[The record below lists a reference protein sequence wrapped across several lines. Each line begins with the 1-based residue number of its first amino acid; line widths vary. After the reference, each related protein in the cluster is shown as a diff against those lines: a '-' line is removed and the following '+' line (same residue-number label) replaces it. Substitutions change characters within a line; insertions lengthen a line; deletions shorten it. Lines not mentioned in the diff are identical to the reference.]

1 MPLTWLT
8 CPVYAEGV
16 LLPKRDKSLP
26 DTYSDGKVPYG
37 KAWRLKLNVNDSALM
52 IEKQPETYKAI
63 GVFTGPRSD
72 GLVIFDVDKNLG
84 AIEKKW
90 GKDLKNAPKITE
102 NSKQQLFNWYT
113 IFMFLVFLIFLSWY
127 KEGRN

>member
-16 LLPKRDKSLP
+16 LLPKKDKSKP

-37 KAWRLKLNVNDSALM
+37 KAWHLKLNVNDSALM
-52 IEKQPETYKAI
+52 IEKQPDIYKAI

-72 GLVIFDVDKNLG
+72 GLVMFDVDKNLG

-90 GKDLKNAPKITE
+90 GKDLKNAPKIT
-102 NSKQQLFNWYT
+102 SLK
-113 IFMFLVFLIFLSWY
+113 
-127 KEGRN
+127 KERC

>member
-8 CPVYAEGV
+8 CPVNAEGV

-52 IEKQPETYKAI
+52 I
-63 GVFTGPRSD
+63 
-72 GLVIFDVDKNLG
+72 
-84 AIEKKW
+84 
-90 GKDLKNAPKITE
+90 
-102 NSKQQLFNWYT
+102 
-113 IFMFLVFLIFLSWY
+113 
-127 KEGRN
+127 

>member
-1 MPLTWLT
+1 MSNKNFIPEMPLTWLT

-52 IEKQPETYKAI
+52 IEKQPDTYKAI

-90 GKDLKNAPKITE
+90 GKDL
-102 NSKQQLFNWYT
+102 S
-113 IFMFLVFLIFLSWY
+113 LIHI
-127 KEGRN
+127 